1 MARLWTLGH
10 GDCLAGSLRA
20 RQPGWQRRQLVGGDK
35 TESLGRTR
43 EKGHLH
49 KQLWECGQPFPT
61 GRMEMVDGGA
71 VLLRGRAAAET
82 RDSPS

>member
-10 GDCLAGSLRA
+10 GDCLAGVSQGKAARLAEKAAGWRGQNRVSWEDKGKRAPSLA
-20 RQPGWQRRQLVGGDK
+20 A
-35 TESLGRTR
+35 LGVWPALPH
-43 EKGHLH
+43 G
-49 KQLWECGQPFPT
+49 
-61 GRMEMVDGGA
+61 EMVDGGA